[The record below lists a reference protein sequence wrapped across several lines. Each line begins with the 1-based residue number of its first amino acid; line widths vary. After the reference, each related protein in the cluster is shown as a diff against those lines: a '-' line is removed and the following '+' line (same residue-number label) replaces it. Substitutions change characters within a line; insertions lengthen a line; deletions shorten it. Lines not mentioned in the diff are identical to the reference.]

1 MERMWMVRAE
11 GGTLYDL
18 FRERG
23 VAAVGWAELAAKARP
38 GMTRQQLVEIY
49 RQAEPQAKQGTALA
63 GASQVWR
70 FINEVK
76 DGDHV
81 VTYSPGNRTY
91 MIGKIAG
98 KAEYKPE
105 WQEDGMALARAVK
118 WFATEIERDGLTT
131 ASKNSLGSTL
141 TVFLVPESAMLELK
155 AALTG
160 KPVIE
165 ALPNDVDDKEI
176 AEPLKDIE
184 ARAFEGVKDQVSQL
198 GWDDMEKLVAGVLRA
213 MGYKTRFTPSGGD
226 RGRDIIASPDG
237 LGFDNPRILVEVKHR
252 KGRIGADQLRSFI
265 AGCHRDDRGLYVSTG
280 GFSKEAH
287 YEADRAQIRMMLWT
301 LDDLVRNLMDHYQ
314 TADIETRRLVP
325 LKWAYW
331 PA

>member
-23 VAAVGWAELAAKARP
+23 VAAVGWAELAARAKL
-38 GMTRQQLVEIY
+38 GMTRKELVEIY
-49 RQAEPQAKQGTALA
+49 RQAEPLAKPGTALA

-70 FINEVK
+70 FINEIQV
-76 DGDHV
+76 GDHV

-91 MIGKIAG
+91 MLGRITG
-98 KAEYKPE
+98 KAEHKPE
-105 WQEDGMALARAVK
+105 WQEDGMALARTVK
-118 WFATEIERDGLTT
+118 WAATEIERDALSTPT
-131 ASKNSLGSTL
+131 KNSLGSTL
-141 TVFLVPESAMLELK
+141 TVFVLPDSAMQELK
-155 AALTG
+155 AASAG
-160 KPVIE
+160 KTVVE

-176 AEPLKDIE
+176 VEPLKEIE
-184 ARAFEGVKDQVSQL
+184 ARAFEGVKDQVNQL

-213 MGYKTRFTPSGGD
+213 MGYKTRLTPAGGD

-252 KGRIGADQLRSFI
+252 KGKISADQLRSFI

-301 LDDLVRNLMDHYQ
+301 LDDLVRNLMEHYQ